1 MLPDMSREFLG
12 RLLEGKPLAGVQVSV
27 QDHDLHYAFAQVQ

>member
-1 MLPDMSREFLG
+1 MSREFLG

-27 QDHDLHYAFAQVQ
+27 QNQDLHYEFAATQ